1 MTHFARQIWK
11 ILDIIQKQVAICS
24 KTMKDIL
31 VARRELCKELQYS
44 IPDIAPEFDIRKESN
59 NLLDNISTTP
69 PKTALIHSFG
79 SKNIITIN

>member
-44 IPDIAPEFDIRKESN
+44 IPDIAPEFEKSN
-59 NLLDNISTTP
+59 TEYIKYVKHVFFSRFVT
-69 PKTALIHSFG
+69 
-79 SKNIITIN
+79 